1 METKDKNTDKEDKE
15 SLDKLM
21 RQVQEEQ
28 MRLYPEIYDK
38 ELKDRDC

>member
-1 METKDKNTDKEDKE
+1 METKDKNTDIEDKE

-28 MRLYPEIYDK
+28 MRLYPEMYEPQNK
-38 ELKDRDC
+38 ENGN